1 MRRIVCVLFLVGVF
15 STNSVCGETLSEYR
29 ENLYDLFIQQK
40 IPQWGAVLSK
50 MSADKSCG
58 TLEGLHE
65 ILCGYYGLVG
75 HLVDKKRKD
84 EAQAYLKTALAL
96 SENYRKMYP
105 NDARFKALHA
115 NLIGL
120 KIALSPMRAAT
131 LASGML
137 SSAREA
143 YKLAP
148 GDSWVSILYGNIL
161 FYMPGIFGGDKE
173 EGLECYQRARRSM
186 EKDISTNGHHW
197 LYVQLLVTIGVVYEK
212 SERYEQA
219 LAMYKTI
226 MEKYPEYG
234 FVKNTS
240 YPRALK
246 AMQQKQ

>member
-58 TLEGLHE
+58 TLEGCHE

-75 HLVDKKRKD
+75 HLVDKKKKD

-96 SENYRKMYP
+96 SENYLKMYP

-137 SSAREA
+137 SSAKTS

>member
-15 STNSVCGETLSEYR
+15 SINSVCGETLSEYR

-58 TLEGLHE
+58 TLEGRHE

-75 HLVDKKRKD
+75 HLVDKKKKD
-84 EAQAYLKTALAL
+84 EAQTYLKTALAL
-96 SENYRKMYP
+96 SENYRKM
-105 NDARFKALHA
+105 
-115 NLIGL
+115 
-120 KIALSPMRAAT
+120 SPMRAAT

-173 EGLECYQRARRSM
+173 EGLECYQRARRGM
-186 EKDISTNGHHW
+186 EKDILTNGHHW

>member
-58 TLEGLHE
+58 TLEGRHE

-75 HLVDKKRKD
+75 HLVDKKKKD

-148 GDSWVSILYGNIL
+148 GDSWVCT
-161 FYMPGIFGGDKE
+161 GIFCSICRE
-173 EGLECYQRARRSM
+173 YSEGIKRKVWSAINELAGVWKRIFRPTG
-186 EKDISTNGHHW
+186 I
-197 LYVQLLVTIGVVYEK
+197 IGF
-212 SERYEQA
+212 
-219 LAMYKTI
+219 MY
-226 MEKYPEYG
+226 
-234 FVKNTS
+234 NCW
-240 YPRALK
+240 
-246 AMQQKQ
+246 

>member
-1 MRRIVCVLFLVGVF
+1 M
-15 STNSVCGETLSEYR
+15 
-29 ENLYDLFIQQK
+29 
-40 IPQWGAVLSK
+40 
-50 MSADKSCG
+50 
-58 TLEGLHE
+58 
-65 ILCGYYGLVG
+65 
-75 HLVDKKRKD
+75 VDKNKKD
-84 EAQAYLKTALAL
+84 EAQTYLKTALAL

-173 EGLECYQRARRSM
+173 EGLECYQRARRGM
-186 EKDISTNGHHW
+186 EKDILTNGHHW

>member
-58 TLEGLHE
+58 TLEGRHE

-75 HLVDKKRKD
+75 HLVDKKKKD

-148 GDSWVSILYGNIL
+148 GIVGFL
-161 FYMPGIFGGDKE
+161 FCTGIFCSICRE
-173 EGLECYQRARRSM
+173 YSEGIKRKVWSAINELAGVWKRIFRPTG
-186 EKDISTNGHHW
+186 I
-197 LYVQLLVTIGVVYEK
+197 IGF
-212 SERYEQA
+212 
-219 LAMYKTI
+219 MY
-226 MEKYPEYG
+226 
-234 FVKNTS
+234 NCW
-240 YPRALK
+240 
-246 AMQQKQ
+246 

>member
-1 MRRIVCVLFLVGVF
+1 M
-15 STNSVCGETLSEYR
+15 
-29 ENLYDLFIQQK
+29 YDLFIQQK

-58 TLEGLHE
+58 PSEGCHD

-75 HLVDKKRKD
+75 HLVDKKKKD

-137 SSAREA
+137 SSAKTS
-143 YKLAP
+143 YKLAR

>member
-1 MRRIVCVLFLVGVF
+1 M
-15 STNSVCGETLSEYR
+15 
-29 ENLYDLFIQQK
+29 YDLFIQQK

-58 TLEGLHE
+58 TLEGRHE

-75 HLVDKKRKD
+75 HLVDKKKKD

-161 FYMPGIFGGDKE
+161 FYMPGIFGGDTEKALQ
-173 EGLECYQRARRSM
+173 GYKKALQTM
-186 EKDISTNGHHW
+186 EADPELKKNNWMYI
-197 LYVQLLVTIGVVYEK
+197 QLMVTIGVVEEK
-212 SERYEQA
+212 RENYVEAQK
-219 LAMYKTI
+219 MYRKVL
-226 MEKYPEYG
+226 ELYPEYAH
-234 FVKNTS
+234 VKNVS
-240 YPRALK
+240 YPRLLEK
-246 AMQQKQ
+246 MKG